1 MEQRC
6 DDGVLEIMGLRD
18 GWHSAFVLLS
28 VCTAVRLCQVSPC
41 EFPTRLFEVP
51 VLVIFRNI
59 EWSHSEKMIFGFNIS
74 GVKVEYIGTVVP
86 ETHNTVDGILR

>member
-28 VCTAVRLCQVSPC
+28 VCTVVRLCQVSPC

-51 VLVIFRNI
+51 VLVILRNI
-59 EWSHSEKMIFGFNIS
+59 EWSHSEQMIFGFNIS

-86 ETHNTVDGILR
+86 DTHNTVDGILR